1 MLYINGVCIM
11 ARSKEEYNNALIWTE
26 EAYWAKSEHYYSNKE
41 INKRIK
47 QKEQEMYERFIKP
60 FEKHGMKWTFVE
72 DDIIPPHDKPKYP
85 PLVIEYN
92 GQHPADEVFFGR
104 QKSRER

>member
-1 MLYINGVCIM
+1 M

-47 QKEQEMYERFIKP
+47 QQEQEMYEKFIKP
-60 FEKHGMKWTFVE
+60 FEKYGMKWKLLVFSILNDQKYVILCLKWLKINVYRTFWSLW
-72 DDIIPPHDKPKYP
+72 D
-85 PLVIEYN
+85 
-92 GQHPADEVFFGR
+92 
-104 QKSRER
+104 